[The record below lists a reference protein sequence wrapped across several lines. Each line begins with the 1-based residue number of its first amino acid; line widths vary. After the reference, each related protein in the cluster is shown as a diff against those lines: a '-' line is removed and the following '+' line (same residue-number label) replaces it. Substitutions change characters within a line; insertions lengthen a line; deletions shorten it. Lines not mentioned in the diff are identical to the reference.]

1 MPQTKSAKKRLR
13 QNVRRRLQNRSVKSA
28 ARTQMKRVIAAVN
41 EQDASR
47 AKVELDLAYK
57 KLDQAAAKRVMHKNA
72 ASRYKSRLA
81 QKVEDLGEPAASSDN
96 AERE

>member
-28 ARTQMKRVIAAVN
+28 ARTHMKKVIVAVN
-41 EQDASR
+41 ENDASR
-47 AKVELDLAYK
+47 AKAELELAYK
-57 KLDQAAAKRVMHKNA
+57 KLDQAAAKRVIHKNA

-81 QKVEDLGEPAASSDN
+81 KKVKQLGESAGSSET
-96 AERE
+96 AEEQ